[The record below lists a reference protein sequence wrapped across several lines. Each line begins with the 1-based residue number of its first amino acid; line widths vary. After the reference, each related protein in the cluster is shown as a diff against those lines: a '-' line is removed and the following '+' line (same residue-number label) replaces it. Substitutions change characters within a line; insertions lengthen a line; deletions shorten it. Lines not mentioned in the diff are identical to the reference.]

1 MEAFVGLYNSIRL
14 FRVDEAVKSFEMT
27 TFGSGIR
34 VSLDELLVGLHPAIK
49 TVVKVRIK

>member
-1 MEAFVGLYNSIRL
+1 
-14 FRVDEAVKSFEMT
+14 MT